1 MPLGTGRVSLLS
13 IFIRLLRF
21 FFGDGIGDVD
31 ITCYWSNFCSIFVY
45 FKFTGTVK
53 VFLKNTYHHVCMRAL
68 IKILSVALQFNFTLR
83 PDTWS
88 RRWFI
93 NISNSFNGVL
103 LIGALNISTSFF
115 KEFVSVKNA
124 YVRGLSYSIFQKLKL
139 VFYIKNVSTS
149 IFGIERHTIFQTE
162 LLSIRTFKFLLRISR
177 KVYFF
182 RENLVLMLRLIL
194 LYIYSTP
201 HFLRF

>member
-13 IFIRLLRF
+13 IFIRLLKF

-53 VFLKNTYHHVCMRAL
+53 VFLKNTYHHVCMRVL

-83 PDTWS
+83 PGTWS
-88 RRWFI
+88 SRWFI

-124 YVRGLSYSIFQKLKL
+124 CVRGLSYSIFQKLKL
-139 VFYIKNVSTS
+139 FFYIKNVSTS

-182 RENLVLMLRLIL
+182 RENLVLILRLIM
-194 LYIYSTP
+194 LYSYSTP

>member
-1 MPLGTGRVSLLS
+1 M
-13 IFIRLLRF
+13 
-21 FFGDGIGDVD
+21 
-31 ITCYWSNFCSIFVY
+31 
-45 FKFTGTVK
+45 K
-53 VFLKNTYHHVCMRAL
+53 VFLKNTYHHVCMRVL

-83 PDTWS
+83 PGTWS
-88 RRWFI
+88 SRWFI

-124 YVRGLSYSIFQKLKL
+124 CVRGLSYSIFQKLKL
-139 VFYIKNVSTS
+139 FFYIKNVSAG

-182 RENLVLMLRLIL
+182 RENLVLTLRLIM